1 MPAGK
6 KRRQFKR
13 QRLRLAEE
21 QSWLCW
27 YCKRVMEVPESR
39 HPLRLTTE
47 HLNMRGTSA
56 RQPFLTGVRV
66 AACWECNN
74 RLGVEHGRWLKKRRT
89 RPWYRIYSLIQ
100 RTIKWL
106 LA

>member
-1 MPAGK
+1 
-6 KRRQFKR
+6 
-13 QRLRLAEE
+13 
-21 QSWLCW
+21 
-27 YCKRVMEVPESR
+27 MEPPDSK

-74 RLGVEHGRWLKKRRT
+74 RLGVEHGRYLKKKRNRW
-89 RPWYRIYSLIQ
+89 WYRIYSTMQ
-100 RTIKWL
+100 RVAKWAL
-106 LA
+106 E